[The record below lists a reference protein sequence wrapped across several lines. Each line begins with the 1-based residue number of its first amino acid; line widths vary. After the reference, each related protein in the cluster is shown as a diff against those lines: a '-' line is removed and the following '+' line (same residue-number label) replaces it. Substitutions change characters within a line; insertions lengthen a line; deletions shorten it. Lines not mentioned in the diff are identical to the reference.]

1 MGKCGTEY
9 DSCWRW
15 LTFWNIRQ
23 LLSTTVLFRT
33 TVLTLTQT
41 IISDN
46 NIIIPRKIYDSSPG
60 FKPPDLLQVCTNIIL
75 SNFSAMATL
84 GTEEIL
90 LAVERVQ
97 HHGRFRNRRQFEQ
110 SALPESCS
118 QLHKRLVDSF
128 HNLYLNCLNCFLLQK
143 KKARIIIWQPFILMW
158 CFLLVCKAR
167 ALLKDGLY
175 DWYNVP
181 SVIGVLENASLM

>member
-60 FKPPDLLQVCTNIIL
+60 FKPSDLLQVCTNIIL

-110 SALPESCS
+110 SSLPESCS
-118 QLHKRLVDSF
+118 QLHKRPVDSF
-128 HNLYLNCLNCFLLQK
+128 HNFARTAWTVFCFRNK
-143 KKARIIIWQPFILMW
+143 KK
-158 CFLLVCKAR
+158 
-167 ALLKDGLY
+167 
-175 DWYNVP
+175 
-181 SVIGVLENASLM
+181 E